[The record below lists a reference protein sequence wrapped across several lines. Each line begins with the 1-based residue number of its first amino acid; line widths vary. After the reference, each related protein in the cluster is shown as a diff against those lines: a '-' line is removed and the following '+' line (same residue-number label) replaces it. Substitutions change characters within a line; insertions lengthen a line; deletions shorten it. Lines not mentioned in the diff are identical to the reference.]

1 MSTSR
6 LGMTLLSLAARVC
19 DQQSLDTVALP
30 IIADI
35 QFEAQTHAHRTLLPR
50 AWARVRGYTAF
61 FKAIGLTLLL
71 GYGRNPMQ
79 SKALGWLR
87 LLFSIP
93 AAVLVTGAVQY
104 GLTHIFSMVFVHPV
118 PAPVKGVSYLEG
130 VWLVKA
136 LVTPFMVAAF
146 FWTMYLVAPLNH
158 RRPVALAALIV
169 VGLWGSLMVFGSVMP
184 WPRFHGWLFAIGLA
198 GWVGGALS
206 YWLARRLRGPVVEA
220 A

>member
-19 DQQSLDTVALP
+19 DQQSIDTVALP
-30 IIADI
+30 IIAEI

-61 FKAIGLTLLL
+61 FKAIGLTVIL

-79 SKALGWLR
+79 SKVHGWLR
-87 LLFSIP
+87 LLLTIP
-93 AAVLVTGAVQY
+93 AALLAAAAVQY
-104 GLTHIFSMVFVHPV
+104 GATGILSLVFVHPV
-118 PAPVKGVSYLEG
+118 PGPVKGVSYLEG

-136 LVTPFMVAAF
+136 LMTPFMVAAF
-146 FWTMYLVAPLNH
+146 FWTMYLVAPLN
-158 RRPVALAALIV
+158 RRHPVALASLIV
-169 VGLWGSLMVFGSVMP
+169 VGLWGSLMIVGSVMP

-206 YWLARRLRGPVVEA
+206 YWLAHRVRGPVVEA
-220 A
+220 V